1 LWSRDGRELFY
12 HEQGSNRFSVVSVRT
27 ESGFST
33 GTPTVLPIE
42 GTVHPIAQRNYDVTP
57 DGKQFVV
64 VLPESAGTSSQ
75 PRPQH
80 INVVLNWT
88 EELKTRVPI
97 K

>member
-1 LWSRDGRELFY
+1 
-12 HEQGSNRFSVVSVRT
+12 
-27 ESGFST
+27 
-33 GTPTVLPIE
+33 
-42 GTVHPIAQRNYDVTP
+42 VHPIAQRNYDVTP

-64 VLPESAGTSSQ
+64 VLPESAGSSSQ